1 MRGGGRGQGCRVG
14 LCVLRPI
21 ERELSLLVAAV
32 AALGALGAAVQSA
45 EGPTQPRRSRHLC
58 HTRRRLGRAL

>member
-1 MRGGGRGQGCRVG
+1 MRAWRCVRGRGQGCRVG

-45 EGPTQPRRSRHLC
+45 A
-58 HTRRRLGRAL
+58 RLRLDARATASL